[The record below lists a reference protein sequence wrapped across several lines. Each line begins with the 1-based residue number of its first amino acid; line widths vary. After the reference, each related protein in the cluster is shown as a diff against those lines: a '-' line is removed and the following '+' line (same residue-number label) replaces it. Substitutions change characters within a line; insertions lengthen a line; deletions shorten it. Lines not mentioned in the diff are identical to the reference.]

1 MYSIR
6 GGKKPKKKSS
16 SKKRCKPCPPCPK
29 RKSRK
34 SKRKSSG
41 KKRKMNK
48 FFQLM
53 LAAKKKGA
61 SSFEYNGQKYVG
73 RKHDKLGMV
82 YKKA

>member
-1 MYSIR
+1 MYSV
-6 GGKKPKKKSS
+6 GGRRSKRRS
-16 SKKRCKPCPPCPK
+16 SKKKCKPCPPCPK

-53 LAAKKKGA
+53 TAAKKRGDP
-61 SSFEYNGQKYVG
+61 SFMYNGNKYVG
-73 RKHDKLGMV
+73 RKHDKLGMI
-82 YKKA
+82 YKRA